1 MPLEPVAIQPD
12 QPLPIP
18 VGGGAFELRLP
29 IFEGPLQLLLHLIES
44 RQLDI
49 LSVPLAEV
57 ADSYV
62 EHLARNPV
70 DAPNLSEFVAI
81 AAQLIWLKSRR
92 LLPGDSP
99 ATAEDGTDE
108 PDEEQLRQRLI
119 EYRAIRDAA
128 LWLGSRDMVAPL
140 MRREPRDSD
149 LPEAPAVALSLGV
162 LLESL
167 DRLAAA
173 PEPEATP
180 TEVVAREITIG
191 RQIRVLLEALS
202 DSGRVILQAVL
213 SGCRSRS
220 EAAVTVLAML
230 ELARRRQVRLE
241 QSTLFGPILVTAVS
255 AQS

>member
-1 MPLEPVAIQPD
+1 MPLEPVAIQPE

-29 IFEGPLQLLLHLIES
+29 VFEGPLQLLLHLIES

-57 ADSYV
+57 ADAYV

-99 ATAEDGTDE
+99 ATAEDATDE

-128 LWLGSRDMVAPL
+128 LWLGSRDMAAPL
-140 MRREPRDSD
+140 MRWINRD
-149 LPEAPAVALSLGV
+149 
-162 LLESL
+162 
-167 DRLAAA
+167 
-173 PEPEATP
+173 
-180 TEVVAREITIG
+180 EV
-191 RQIRVLLEALS
+191 
-202 DSGRVILQAVL
+202 
-213 SGCRSRS
+213 
-220 EAAVTVLAML
+220 
-230 ELARRRQVRLE
+230 
-241 QSTLFGPILVTAVS
+241 
-255 AQS
+255 

>member
-1 MPLEPVAIQPD
+1 MPLEPVPI
-12 QPLPIP
+12 LPEGGAFP
-18 VGGGAFELRLP
+18 VGGIGFEVRLP

-44 RQLDI
+44 RQLDV
-49 LSVPLAEV
+49 LNVPLAEV
-57 ADSYV
+57 ADAYL

-92 LLPGDSP
+92 MLPGDLPP
-99 ATAEDGTDE
+99 ATEQESDE

-119 EYRAIRDAA
+119 EYRAIRDTA
-128 LWLGSRDMVAPL
+128 LWLGERDLLAPL
-140 MRREPRDSD
+140 MRREPRESD
-149 LPEAPAVALSLGV
+149 LPEPPTVALPASL

-173 PEPEATP
+173 PEPEAPP

-191 RQIRVLLEALS
+191 MQIRVLLDALS
-202 DSGRVILQAVL
+202 SSGRVVLQTILA
-213 SGCRSRS
+213 SCRSRS

-241 QSTLFGPILVTAVS
+241 QSTLFGPILVKAVGS
-255 AQS
+255 QS

>member
-1 MPLEPVAIQPD
+1 MPLEPVPI
-12 QPLPIP
+12 LPEQRGAFI
-18 VGGGAFELRLP
+18 VGGIGFEVRLP

-44 RQLDI
+44 RQLDV

-57 ADSYV
+57 ADAYL

-70 DAPNLSEFVAI
+70 DAPNLSEFVAV
-81 AAQLIWLKSRR
+81 AAQLICLKSRR
-92 LLPGDSP
+92 MLPGDLPPVTEQES
-99 ATAEDGTDE
+99 DE

-128 LWLGSRDMVAPL
+128 LWLGERDMRAPL
-140 MRREPRDSD
+140 MRREPRESD
-149 LPEAPAVALSLGV
+149 LPEAPPVAVPASL

-167 DRLAAA
+167 DRLAVA

-191 RQIRVLLEALS
+191 MQIRVLLDALS
-202 DSGRVILQAVL
+202 SSGRVVLQTILA
-213 SGCRSRS
+213 SCRSRS

-241 QSTLFGPILVTAVS
+241 PSTLFGPILVKAVGS
-255 AQS
+255 QS

>member
-162 LLESL
+162 LL
-167 DRLAAA
+167 AAA